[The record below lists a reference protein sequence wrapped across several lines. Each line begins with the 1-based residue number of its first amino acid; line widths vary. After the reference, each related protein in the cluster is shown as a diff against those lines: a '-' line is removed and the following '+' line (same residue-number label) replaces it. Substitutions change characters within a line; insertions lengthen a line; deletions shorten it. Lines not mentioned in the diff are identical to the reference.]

1 MTEVAG
7 SDQLTELEARYAAL
21 RQAARSASA
30 KPGDVLDATFT
41 ELEGAIDLLRAAGAS
56 SGEPGRRASGESQSA
71 GTDSAERSLLRAMFA
86 EAPVPLVLLTRDG
99 TVQRVNRAAG
109 DLIGAKP
116 GYATGRP
123 FTAFVALPSRAAVNS
138 QLTAVGRTGKQ
149 RRIRCSLI
157 AADGLV
163 PCELVI
169 GRIGVRG
176 NGDEADPLLISV
188 RDADAGPP
196 AVAGRA
202 VAGPAVAGR
211 AVEGRV
217 TAGRAEAQGP
227 RLAGVQAITRRL
239 DVVTAVARLL
249 LENEG
254 SSESRTLQ
262 RCARLIAGELNAW
275 VIVDMER
282 RHRVRRQFA
291 IGPDDPGLAEL
302 TSALAA
308 VDPPTGSVPCTVH
321 ESGHPA
327 LIAHAEDAGILGS
340 SLDGEPLLSKL
351 DATSVLSVPLTD
363 GENRYGVLT
372 LVRRAGGH
380 FKMADLALVT
390 ELGEQMALAIRVNRM
405 FRRRADTVEALHG
418 SLMPRR
424 RPQIPGVEI
433 AATYIAAAEDPE
445 VGGDFYDVY
454 QTLDGW
460 GLAVGDVCGMGEEAA
475 AVTAAARH
483 AIRVLGRRCA
493 DPREVLAGTNEIVLA
508 EELGLDGGFV
518 TASIAHL
525 TWQDG
530 KLRVVLGSAGH
541 PAAAVL
547 RSDGRVRMMGG
558 GGLPLGLF
566 PDAEPAT
573 QELDLDVGDVLF
585 LYTDGVAQ
593 ARGPDNTYFQD
604 RLADELADLAGLAPD
619 QLVASMRRAMNDF
632 TGGNLIDDVT
642 MLVIRASQPE
652 NGRAGQRDRRR
663 SPSRPRS

>member
-1 MTEVAG
+1 MTEAPG
-7 SDQLTELEARYAAL
+7 SDQVTELEARYAAL
-21 RQAARSASA
+21 RKAARSAGTES
-30 KPGDVLDATFT
+30 GGVLDAAFT
-41 ELEGAIDLLRAAGAS
+41 ELEGAIDLLRAAGAPAR
-56 SGEPGRRASGESQSA
+56 EPGRRESAPGQPA

-86 EAPVPLVLLTRDG
+86 DAPVPLLLLTRDG
-99 TVQRVNRAAG
+99 TVQRVNRSAG

-176 NGDEADPLLISV
+176 NQDEADPLLISI
-188 RDADAGPP
+188 RDADARP
-196 AVAGRA
+196 
-202 VAGPAVAGR
+202 
-211 AVEGRV
+211 
-217 TAGRAEAQGP
+217 RAEAAAVAPAQEPGQP
-227 RLAGVQAITRRL
+227 GVHAITRRL
-239 DVVTAVARLL
+239 DLVTAVARLL

-254 SSESRTLQ
+254 FSESRTLQ
-262 RCARLIAGELNAW
+262 RCARLIARELTAW
-275 VIVDMER
+275 VVVDMER

-308 VDPPTGSVPCTVH
+308 VDPPAGSVPCAVH
-321 ESGHPA
+321 ESGHPV
-327 LIAHAEDAGILGS
+327 LIAHAEDPDVLGA

-363 GENRYGVLT
+363 AENRYGVLT
-372 LVRRAGGH
+372 LVRRASDGH
-380 FKMADLALVT
+380 FKVADLALLT

-405 FRRRADTVEALHG
+405 FRRRADTVDALHA
-418 SLMPRR
+418 SLVPRR
-424 RPQIPGVEI
+424 RPEIPGVEI
-433 AATYIAAAEDPE
+433 AAMYLAAAEDPD

-454 QTLDGW
+454 QTPDGW

-483 AIRVLGRRCA
+483 AIRVLARRCA
-493 DPREVLAGTNEIVLA
+493 DPGEVLVGTNEIVLA
-508 EELGLDGGFV
+508 EELALDGGFV

-525 TWQDG
+525 NWQDG
-530 KLRVVLGSAGH
+530 KLRVVVGSAGH

-547 RSDGRVRMMGG
+547 RSDGRVRMTGG

-573 QELDLDVGDVLF
+573 EELDLDAGDVLF

-593 ARGPDNTYFQD
+593 ARGPDNTYFAD
-604 RLADELADLAGLAPD
+604 RLADELAGLARLPPD
-619 QLVASMRRAMNDF
+619 QLVASMRQAMDAF
-632 TGGNLIDDVT
+632 SGGNLVDDVT
-642 MLVIRASQPE
+642 MLVIRASQQG

-663 SPSRPRS
+663 SPSRSRS